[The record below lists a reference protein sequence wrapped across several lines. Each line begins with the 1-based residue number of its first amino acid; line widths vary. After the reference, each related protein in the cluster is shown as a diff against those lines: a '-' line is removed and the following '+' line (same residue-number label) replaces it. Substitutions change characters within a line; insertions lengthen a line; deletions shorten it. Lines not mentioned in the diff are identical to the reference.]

1 MSFFPPGQPCCR
13 CSRFTLRWFIHFVW
27 SVVLKNLCLKGYL
40 AIPLTPTPPTEKE
53 SRHPYPFTWT
63 YKTEGGRKW
72 EGLRCRNGTGPKP
85 LKSTPNSA
93 SQKKSN
99 QSRILVWCE
108 SHNAKE
114 KSNWL
119 HKKILPRTLIL
130 DQDPD
135 LKIFRMLPHLSS
147 TLLTVWERLNREIN

>member
-1 MSFFPPGQPCCR
+1 MSFFSARAAMLPLQPVYAEM
-13 CSRFTLRWFIHFVW
+13 IHTPSFVVWSWKIFVW
-27 SVVLKNLCLKGYL
+27 RG
-40 AIPLTPTPPTEKE
+40 IWPFPLPLPLQQKENWDTPTPLRECIKQ
-53 SRHPYPFTWT
+53 
-63 YKTEGGRKW
+63 KG
-72 EGLRCRNGTGPKP
+72 EGLRGRNGTGPKP

-93 SQKKSN
+93 SQKTTN
-99 QSRILVWCE
+99 QSRILVLCE